1 MMLNENFQLKKVIVN
16 QFKLNISIQIELFVN
31 APKSLIMPTS
41 TKIKGVLNKR
51 VSKIDIEQRTFTIT
65 DIKANKIY

>member
-16 QFKLNISIQIELFVN
+16 QFRLNISTYIEFFVN
-31 APKSLIMPTS
+31 APKSFIMPTS

-51 VSKIDIEQRTFTIT
+51 ASKIDIEQGLPL
-65 DIKANKIY
+65 